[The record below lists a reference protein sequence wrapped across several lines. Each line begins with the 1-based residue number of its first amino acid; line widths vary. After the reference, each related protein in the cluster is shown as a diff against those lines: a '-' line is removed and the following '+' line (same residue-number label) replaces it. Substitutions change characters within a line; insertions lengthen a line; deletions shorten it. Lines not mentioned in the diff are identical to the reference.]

1 MNQPLHAHTA
11 QPFARFDIYHR
22 IHKALRLCMT
32 DTMLWVGRLDCA
44 DPRDVAAAMAQVRSI
59 AAFCASHLDHEDQFV
74 HPALEARSPG
84 AAQQTELEHVH
95 HFAACARLAEL
106 ADAVE
111 AARAPASQALANRLY
126 RELALFFVDSV
137 NHMDI
142 EESNNNAALWATH
155 SDAELL
161 AIEHAIIGS
170 LSDQERGVTMRWMIP
185 ALTPSELLAMVEGVR
200 QQAPAQVFTAT
211 LVGMQALLSQQD
223 WLKLC
228 DGLGCA
234 EQLAA

>member
-1 MNQPLHAHTA
+1 MNHSLHAPSV

-44 DPRDVAAAMAQVRSI
+44 DPRDVAAAMSQVRSI
-59 AAFCASHLDHEDQFV
+59 AAFCASHLDHENEFV

-84 AAQQTELEHVH
+84 SAQQTELEHAH
-95 HFAACARLAEL
+95 HFEACARLGEL

-111 AARAPASQALANRLY
+111 AARAPASQALANQLY
-126 RELALFFVDSV
+126 RELALFFAESV
-137 NHMDI
+137 VHMDM
-142 EESNNNAALWATH
+142 EESSNNATLWASH
-155 SDAELL
+155 ADADLL
-161 AIEHAIIGS
+161 AIEHAIIAS
-170 LSDQERGVTMRWMIP
+170 LSDEERGVTMRWMIP
-185 ALTPSELLAMVEGVR
+185 ALTPSERLAMVDGVR
-200 QQAPAQVFTAT
+200 QQAPAHVFTAM
-211 LVGMQALLSQQD
+211 LAGMQALLSQQD

-234 EQLAA
+234 EPLAA